1 MRGNALQDG
10 YCTETQVLQLVLSWG
25 GVRTPDALAITAA
38 GAALAV
44 SDIPCAKPI
53 AGARVGWPSTSP
65 VPVVNPTM
73 EQVPH
78 AQNMRRC
85 CASLTHTRIMTDA
98 G

>member
-1 MRGNALQDG
+1 M
-10 YCTETQVLQLVLSWG
+10 LQLVLSWG

-44 SDIPCAKPI
+44 SDIPCAKPV

-65 VPVVNPTM
+65 VPVVNPTV
-73 EQVPH
+73 EQVRQH
-78 AQNMRRC
+78 ARSMRRC
-85 CASLTHTRIMTDA
+85 CAPLTHARFVTDA